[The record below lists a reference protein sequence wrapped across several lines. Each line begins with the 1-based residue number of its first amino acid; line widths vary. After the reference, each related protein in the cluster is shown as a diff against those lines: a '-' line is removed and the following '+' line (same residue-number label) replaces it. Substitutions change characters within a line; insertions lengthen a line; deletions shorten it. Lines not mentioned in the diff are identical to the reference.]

1 MKSIW
6 TGSSSHRTG
15 EGPSD
20 PFMKSVYQGSP
31 CDVSSNAWLLS
42 LKPMIGVDWV
52 LAGAAALRDL
62 LAGFAF
68 LILFDIK

>member
-1 MKSIW
+1 
-6 TGSSSHRTG
+6 
-15 EGPSD
+15 
-20 PFMKSVYQGSP
+20 
-31 CDVSSNAWLLS
+31 
-42 LKPMIGVDWV
+42 MIGVDWV